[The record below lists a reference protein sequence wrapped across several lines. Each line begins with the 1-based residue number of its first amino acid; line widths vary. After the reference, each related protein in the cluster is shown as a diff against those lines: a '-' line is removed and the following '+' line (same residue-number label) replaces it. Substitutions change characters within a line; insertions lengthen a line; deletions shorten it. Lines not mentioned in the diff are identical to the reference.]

1 MSMRGEKPDREVL
14 NVPERVIEPMVTI
27 LIMGL
32 LASFFAYHQIAATGF
47 FTEQFG
53 PFEMLCLY
61 GPIVLSLAAPAVR
74 ALTGRRNP
82 GRPLEVV
89 TNVCMVLAALWFLRV
104 FPFDFTHL
112 ADALPPALRFMLDW
126 ISNGIGRII
135 LVLQVIVGSLVAVF
149 TLLKFISVLGHHH
162 HTHTVS
168 PTPLVS

>member
-1 MSMRGEKPDREVL
+1 MSTPRAKPDREVL
-14 NVPERVIEPMVTI
+14 TGAQRVVEPVASIVGT
-27 LIMGL
+27 GL
-32 LASFFAYHQIAATGF
+32 LLGFFAYHQIAPTGF

-61 GPIVLSLAAPAVR
+61 GPIVLSIAAPIIR
-74 ALTGRRNP
+74 ALTGQRNP

-104 FPFDFTHL
+104 FPFDFAHL
-112 ADALPPALRFMLDW
+112 ADALPSVLRFALDW
-126 ISNGIGRII
+126 VTNDIGKII
-135 LVLQVIVGSLVAVF
+135 LVLQVIVGSLVAVV
-149 TLLKFISVLGHHH
+149 TLLKFVSVLGHH